1 MKKMI
6 RLMDLV
12 DSQLKHKKKSKDIL
26 NVLGYD
32 LGTLFASAKDDQPF
46 EVLLHTFISSVYK
59 GKQVWEEM
67 EMEVEVKEKKSVID
81 EWYDECSPTGF
92 FKDLPTDVL
101 EHIARVNDLVLSD
114 NLIGFTQS
122 LIAEMN
128 MNKEIQDERD
138 ALY

>member
-12 DSQLKHKKKSKDIL
+12 DSQLKHKKKSKEIL

-59 GKQVWEEM
+59 GKQAWEE
-67 EMEVEVKEKKSVID
+67 EEVKETQSVID
-81 EWYDECSPTGF
+81 EWYDKCSPARE
-92 FKDLPTDVL
+92 DLPMDALT
-101 EHIARVNDLVLSD
+101 HIAETNDLVLSD
-114 NLIGFTQS
+114 NLINFAQA

>member
-81 EWYDECSPTGF
+81 EWYDKCSPARE
-92 FKDLPTDVL
+92 DLPMDALT
-101 EHIARVNDLVLSD
+101 HIAEANDLVLSD
-114 NLIGFTQS
+114 NLIGFTQA

>member
-12 DSQLKHKKKSKDIL
+12 ESQLRHKKNFKDML

-32 LGTLFASAKDDQPF
+32 LGNLFASVKDDQPF

-59 GKQVWEEM
+59 GRQAWEED
-67 EMEVEVKEKKSVID
+67 EVKETQSVID
-81 EWYDECSPTGF
+81 EWYDKCSPARE
-92 FKDLPTDVL
+92 DLPMDALT
-101 EHIARVNDLVLSD
+101 HIAEANDLVLSD
-114 NLIGFTQS
+114 NLIGFTQA